1 VLVSEKPEGKVELT
15 ESDLSVLGNV
25 LNIVFSALGKIVS
38 AFSEKEAESSLLPSV
53 VSTLEEYRGEK
64 TESVIL
70 AQLSCTTGLSGNVFL
85 VLQEAD
91 GVKLA
96 ELAQQQELSGNAS
109 VDEMGQDVLKE
120 IFNQV
125 SGEVMSNITASAGR
139 EAGGSIAQFKIT
151 KLEDEAESLS
161 ALFADGTV
169 VRGGADL
176 NISDV
181 SAPIQVDC
189 ITSTDFVSQ
198 VVSFFG
204 GTQSDKEMEPQS
216 TAEPGEN
223 IEEKIPVESVHFDSL
238 SAEDK
243 QGNIKNIDLL
253 LDVPLKASIELGRTD
268 LTIQEILNLGGG
280 SVVELDKLASEPID
294 FLVNGKIIAQG
305 EVVVIDD
312 KFGVRITNIVSPRE
326 RLESV

>member
-1 VLVSEKPEGKVELT
+1 MLVSEKPEGKAELT

-25 LNIVFSALGKIVS
+25 LNIVFSALGKTVS
-38 AFSEKEAESSLLPSV
+38 AFSEKEAEFSLLPSV

-64 TESVIL
+64 TESVVL
-70 AQLSCTTGLSGNVFL
+70 AQLSCATGLSGNVFL

-125 SGEVMSNITASAGR
+125 SGEVMSNITASAGQ

-151 KLEDEAESLS
+151 KLADEAESLS

-204 GTQSDKEMEPQS
+204 GTQPDKETEPQS
-216 TAEPGEN
+216 TVEPGESV
-223 IEEKIPVESVHFDSL
+223 EEEIPVEPVHFDSL
-238 SAEDK
+238 SAEGK

-253 LDVPLKASIELGRTD
+253 LDVPLNVSIELGRTD
-268 LTIQEILNLGGG
+268 LTVEEILNLGGG
-280 SVVELDKLASEPID
+280 SVVELDKLASEPVD